1 MPSKWKT
8 SPRKKLKNKI
18 SEKNIQNSKMPW
30 LTMVEQRKREQVRE
44 RVRKSRAQAKKR
56 AREEQIEKTNE
67 EKKKSGYFAKMK
79 VKNKSSDSNIQNSK
93 MPWLTMVEQR
103 KREQVRERMR
113 RSRAQAKKR
122 AREEQI

>member
-1 MPSKWKT
+1 MPKIISRQVFLLCFRAHCASVKMPSKWKT

-67 EKKKSGYFAKMK
+67 EKK
-79 VKNKSSDSNIQNSK
+79 
-93 MPWLTMVEQR
+93 E
-103 KREQVRERMR
+103 ERVFC
-113 RSRAQAKKR
+113 
-122 AREEQI
+122 

>member
-18 SEKNIQNSKMPW
+18 SEKNIQNSKVLW

-79 VKNKSSDSNIQNSK
+79 VKNKSSDNNIQNSK

>member
-1 MPSKWKT
+1 M
-8 SPRKKLKNKI
+8 RKL
-18 SEKNIQNSKMPW
+18 M
-30 LTMVEQRKREQVRE
+30 RK
-44 RVRKSRAQAKKR
+44 
-56 AREEQIEKTNE
+56 
-67 EKKKSGYFAKMK
+67 KKKSGYFAKMK
-79 VKNKSSDSNIQNSK
+79 VKNKSSDNNIQNSK

>member
-79 VKNKSSDSNIQNSK
+79 VKNKSSDNNIQNSK